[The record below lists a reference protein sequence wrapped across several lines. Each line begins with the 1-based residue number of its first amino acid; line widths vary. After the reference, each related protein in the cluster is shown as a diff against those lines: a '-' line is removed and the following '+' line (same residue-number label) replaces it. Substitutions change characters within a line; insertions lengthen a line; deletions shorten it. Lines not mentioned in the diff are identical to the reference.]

1 MNAQETKRT
10 ITARELRELLFMV
23 KEGTTIEELRAALF
37 DVEPHDKEFPLDQ
50 NTILKMVPQLY
61 G

>member
-1 MNAQETKRT
+1 METKTTERT

-23 KEGTTIEELRAALF
+23 KEGTTVEELRASLF
-37 DVEPHDKEFPLDQ
+37 DVEPHDKEFPIDQ
-50 NTILKMVPQLY
+50 NVILKMVPQLY